1 MTDESSARRSREAFA
16 ALFPAL
22 AAAAADEELL
32 SSLVV
37 RDGAAVDIRMGDRL
51 FYGGDGREIAADQV
65 KAFLDQPLRMVMDNF
80 NEAGLLTPLC
90 AKLVNRLL
98 KEMEGTELRIPKEK
112 STFLVVFGLGL
123 GYHLAELIRATRAR
137 WVIVIEPFAELVKLA
152 RDVVDWSEISA
163 LLEERDGAIHLV
175 TDLDPT
181 QMANEISYWISRHG
195 APYIDGTWVFTHYPL
210 WAFTE
215 GRNRLL
221 VDADN
226 MFAQCG
232 FFEDELKMSRNVAGN
247 FSTRPVWLLNAERR
261 PQRRETAV
269 VVGAGPSLDDAI
281 DKLKEIRDRVV
292 LFSAGTALRP
302 LLRNGIVPDF
312 HCELE
317 NGPEVLDVLQE
328 AGKHGD
334 LSQITL
340 IASLSLDPRVS
351 TLFKDAIF
359 FFRENS
365 SGTALFQGKYRPIRG
380 AVPTCVNTA
389 VSSASFLG
397 FTELVLF
404 GTDCGVR
411 PGKSDHAEGTVYR
424 DIWKNRPDIV
434 RHYPMEMEGNF
445 GGIAMTNWVLDS
457 CRRMLSTAI
466 GRFGLSVAN
475 CSDGALIPGATPKVA
490 EAIEIAA
497 APIDRER
504 LFAEI
509 KESMVALEPG
519 ELLASFDVSVI
530 REKTKALFR
539 DLEEIV
545 DRFDPD
551 APDFTGVHEA
561 LVAFE
566 AAAEEKYAEICRI
579 SEGTVLAQGRI
590 GMYCGSRISDEDL
603 RRRVNRIFL
612 ETLRESFS
620 EMERQSE
627 TLLDQMQQYAAP
639 FLRQDG
645 GGKPQPALA
654 S

>member
-1 MTDESSARRSREAFA
+1 MSDESHTRRSHEAFA
-16 ALFPAL
+16 TLFPAH
-22 AAAAADEELL
+22 ASIAADEELL
-32 SSLVV
+32 SSIVF
-37 RDGAAVDIRMGDRL
+37 RDGVAADIKMGERL
-51 FYGGDGREIAADQV
+51 FYGGDAREIAASQT
-65 KAFLDQPLRMVMDNF
+65 KEFLDRPLRMVMDNF

-98 KEMEGTELRIPKEK
+98 KEMEGTELRVPKEK

-123 GYHLAELIRATRAR
+123 GYHLPELIRATRAR
-137 WVIVIEPFAELVKLA
+137 WVILVEPFAELVALA
-152 RDVVDWSEISA
+152 RDFVDWSEIAA
-163 LLEERDGAIHLV
+163 LLDERDGAIHLV

-181 QMANEISYWISRHG
+181 QMASGISYWISRHG
-195 APYIDGTWVFTHYPL
+195 ASYIDGTWVFTHYPL

-215 GRNRLL
+215 GRNQLL
-221 VDADN
+221 AEADN

-247 FSTRPVWLLNAERR
+247 FSTRPIWLLNAERR

-269 VVGAGPSLDDAI
+269 VVGAGPSLDEAI
-281 DKLKEIRDRVV
+281 DRLKEIRDRVV
-292 LFSAGTALRP
+292 LFSAGTSLRP

-340 IASLSLDPRVS
+340 IASLSLDPRIS
-351 TLFKDAIF
+351 TLFKDAVF

-389 VSSASFLG
+389 VSAASFLG

-424 DIWKNRPDIV
+424 DLWKNRPDIV
-434 RHYPMEMEGNF
+434 RHYPMEIEGNF
-445 GGIAMTNWVLDS
+445 GGVAMTNWVLDS
-457 CRRMLSTAI
+457 CRRMMSTAI
-466 GRFGLSVAN
+466 ARFGLSVVN
-475 CSDGALIPGATPKVA
+475 CSDGALIPGATPKVP

-497 APIDRER
+497 GPIDRER
-504 LFAEI
+504 LFAEL
-509 KESMVALEPG
+509 KKSMVALEPG
-519 ELLASFDVSVI
+519 ELLASFDVSAI
-530 REKTKALFR
+530 REKNKALFR
-539 DLEEIV
+539 DLKEVV
-545 DRFDPD
+545 DRFDAD
-551 APDFTGVHEA
+551 APDFTGVHQA

-566 AAAEEKYAEICRI
+566 AAAEEKYAEIFRI
-579 SEGTVLAQGRI
+579 SEGTVLAQSRI
-590 GMYCGSRISDEDL
+590 GMYCGSRITDEDL
-603 RRRVNRIFL
+603 RRRVNKIFL
-612 ETLRESFS
+612 ETLRASFE

-639 FLRQDG
+639 FLRHAG
-645 GGKPQPALA
+645 GRDPQRAIA